1 MKTAPVENWREI
13 PDETFCRF
21 VDGIAVALQSAPGFA

>member
-13 PDETFCRF
+13 PDETFCCF
-21 VDGIAVALQSAPGFA
+21 VDDVARELQLLPRFQ